1 MIRYL
6 PALLLACAAPALA
19 QTPPEAPLPPADE
32 VLNTDVTTIGL
43 GAGMVPDYEGS
54 DDYRIIPAAA
64 IRTKIGNVSISTR
77 GLYLYADLIDAK
89 SGNMDF
95 DLGPIAGL
103 RMNRSGKIK
112 DDVVDL
118 LPERNKAIEVGGFA
132 GVGFSG
138 LTNPYDR
145 LSLRLDAVRDVG
157 KAHRSTVVTPTIDF
171 STPLSRTTYVGASLS
186 ADFVSNKFAD
196 YYFSITPAEA
206 LGTGGILTGPR
217 IGAFD
222 ADGGMK
228 NWKIGLLANQSISG
242 DLLKGWSIFGLANHS
257 RLVGDFKRSPIV
269 RDRGSASQ
277 WMAAVGLA
285 YTF

>member
-6 PALLLACAAPALA
+6 PALLLACSTPALA
-19 QTPPEAPLPPADE
+19 QTAPESPLPPADE
-32 VLNTDVTTIGL
+32 VLNTDVTTIGF
-43 GAGMVPDYEGS
+43 GAGMVADYEGS
-54 DDYRIIPAAA
+54 NDYRLIPAAA
-64 IRTKIGNVSISTR
+64 LRTKIGNVSLSTR
-77 GLYLYADLIDAK
+77 GLYLYADVIDGK

-95 DLGPIAGL
+95 DLGPIIGL

-132 GVGFSG
+132 GIGFSG

-157 KAHRSTVVTPTIDF
+157 KAHRSTVITPTIDF
-171 STPLSRTTYVGASLS
+171 STPLSRTLYVGASLS
-186 ADFVSNKFAD
+186 ADFVSNRFAD

-206 LGTGGILTGPR
+206 LATGGLLTGPR

-242 DLLKGWSIFGLANHS
+242 DLLKGWSIFALANHS

-277 WMAAVGLA
+277 WMGAVGLA